1 MPKIADEQMPEKT
14 KTRPYLNST
23 DTKIKD
29 YLQRINKMS
38 SFTVI
43 MDKLRFAFP
52 EHEFRFQLLDDDP
65 RHSKTGDLVIYID
78 TDQPEK
84 IESNFKRFD
93 EWWIKYKLHY
103 KLWNICVSLYD
114 VRKEHTTT
122 ISDALRF

>member
-14 KTRPYLNST
+14 KTRPYLNSK

-122 ISDALRF
+122 ISDALKF

>member
-1 MPKIADEQMPEKT
+1 
-14 KTRPYLNST
+14 
-23 DTKIKD
+23 
-29 YLQRINKMS
+29 MS

-122 ISDALRF
+122 ISDALKF